1 MKNILDGLGMLL
13 QGFLV
18 VISLMA
24 GGVILVLAGL
34 YEKIQG
40 LQR

>member
-1 MKNILDGLGMLL
+1 MKNIFDGLYMLL

-40 LQR
+40 LPR